1 MTGSFHRLA
10 DLFMHFPGIGAR
22 QARRFVYHLL
32 SLAPAERAE
41 ISHLVNDLSRDIAQ
55 CTRCQ
60 RYFVLRSQSKHSSLC
75 DLCSDTGK
83 DRSLLL
89 LVEKDADLDNIRR
102 TGAYNGY
109 YFVLG
114 GSIPILEKNPESR
127 IRTPLL
133 LSRVEDAGRQG
144 LSELILALSATPQGD
159 HTSEYLRSLLLPF
172 SEKYHFI
179 ITTLGRGL
187 STGTELEYSDD
198 ETILEAL
205 KHRG

>member
-32 SLAPAERAE
+32 ALAPAERAE
-41 ISHLVNDLSRDIAQ
+41 ISRLVSDLSRDIAQ
-55 CTRCQ
+55 CSSCQ
-60 RYFVLRSQSKHSSLC
+60 RYFVLRSQSKHPSLC
-75 DLCSDTGK
+75 DLCSDAGRDK
-83 DRSLLL
+83 SLLL
-89 LVEKDADLDNIRR
+89 LVEKDADLDNIRK
-102 TGAYNGY
+102 TGAYQGH

-127 IRTPLL
+127 IRTSLL
-133 LSRVEDAGRQG
+133 LTRVEAAGEQG

-159 HTSEYLRSLLLPF
+159 HTSEYLRMLLEPLAKKYSF
-172 SEKYHFI
+172 SM
-179 ITTLGRGL
+179 TTLGRGL

>member
-32 SLAPAERAE
+32 TLEPAERAE
-41 ISHLVNDLSRDIAQ
+41 ISRLVGSLSRDIAQ
-55 CTRCQ
+55 CGSCQ
-60 RYFVLRSQSKHSSLC
+60 RYFVLHPQSKYTSLC
-75 DLCSDTGK
+75 DICSDEGK

-89 LVEKDADLDNIRR
+89 LVEKDADLDNIRK
-102 TGAYNGY
+102 TGAYQGH

-114 GSIPILEKNPESR
+114 GSIPILEKSPESR
-127 IRTPLL
+127 IRTSQLL
-133 LSRVEDAGRQG
+133 ARVEEAGRLG

-159 HTSEYLRSLLLPF
+159 HTSEYLRMLLEPLVK
-172 SEKYHFI
+172 KYSFN

-205 KHRG
+205 RHRG